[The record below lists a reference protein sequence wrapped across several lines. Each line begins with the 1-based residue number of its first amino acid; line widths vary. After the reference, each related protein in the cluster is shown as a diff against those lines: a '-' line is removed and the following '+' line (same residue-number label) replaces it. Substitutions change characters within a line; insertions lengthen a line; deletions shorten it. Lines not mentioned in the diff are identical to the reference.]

1 MDPTRTTSHSPL
13 ATDLRIL
20 PVLDLLNGIVVR
32 GVGGRRDE
40 YRPVESVLTK
50 SAQPLDVARAFRE
63 RLGLSTLYVAD
74 LDGILHQR
82 PNVEVFRELTAD
94 GFELWIDAGLRS
106 LADVSRLLQAG
117 ATKVIVGLETLS
129 DARLL
134 TTLIGEFGAERI
146 VFSLDLKSG
155 QPMLPATLNPTFK
168 PEAPAKPSSST
179 KASLALQADMTSDSW
194 PDQSPL
200 GIARTALGF
209 GVTQMIVLDLA
220 SVGEQR
226 GPSTLDLCRSIR
238 QFAPTI
244 RLITGGGV
252 RNAADLEPLRAAGID
267 GVLLATALHNGA
279 IGPMKNKPGNRV
291 TG

>member
-1 MDPTRTTSHSPL
+1 MF
-13 ATDLRIL
+13 IL
-20 PVLDLLNGIVVR
+20 PVLDLLNGVVVR

-40 YRPVESVLTK
+40 YRPVKSVLTK
-50 SAQPLDVARAFRE
+50 SAQPLEVARAFRE

-82 PNVEVFRELTAD
+82 PNVEVFRELTAG

-106 LADVSRLLQAG
+106 LADVSRFLQAG

-129 DARLL
+129 DTQLL
-134 TTLIGEFGAERI
+134 TTMIGEFGSERI
-146 VFSLDLKSG
+146 VFSLDLKAG
-155 QPMLPATLNPTFK
+155 KPMLG
-168 PEAPAKPSSST
+168 EAH
-179 KASLALQADMTSDSW
+179 W
-194 PDQSPL
+194 PDTTPQ
-200 GIARTALGF
+200 GIARAALGF

-226 GPSTLDLCRSIR
+226 GPSTLNLCHSIR
-238 QFAPTI
+238 QFAPSI

-252 RNAADLEPLRAAGID
+252 RNAADLEPLSAAGID

-279 IGPMKNKPGNRV
+279 IGSMKNKPGNRV
-291 TG
+291 TEHEE